1 MSKIKGLSAER
12 IATRLLES
20 QGFRILSTNFDIM
33 DAEEKVAEIDIIA
46 KDDDENTYAV
56 EVKAGNGDV
65 NAIRQTYGNA
75 KLAGY
80 KPLLICKGF
89 SDESARRAAEKLQVT
104 VLELSEYHLILEP
117 EELEHI
123 VKKCVEE
130 VFETHGFLPYT
141 VALEEKDKELLRL
154 ISISSR
160 FNEVADKLN
169 ISEKMLGQR
178 IQDVTNR
185 GILPK
190 RSLSFRDLKQTAS
203 SILSRHAILEKLDR
217 IEQLLSKEE

>member
-1 MSKIKGLSAER
+1 MMK
-12 IATRLLES
+12 TR
-20 QGFRILSTNFDIM
+20 
-33 DAEEKVAEIDIIA
+33 
-46 KDDDENTYAV
+46 YAV
-56 EVKAGNGDV
+56 EVKAGNGDI

-89 SDESARRAAEKLQVT
+89 SDESARRAAEKLDVT
-104 VLELSEYHLILEP
+104 VLEP

-141 VALEEKDKELLRL
+141 VALEEKDKDLLRL

-160 FNEVADKLN
+160 FNEVANKLN

-178 IQDVTNR
+178 IQDLTNR

-190 RSLSFRDLKQTAS
+190 RSLSYRDLKQTAS

>member
-20 QGFRILSTNFDIM
+20 RGFTIIETNFDIM
-33 DAEEKVAEIDIIA
+33 DGEEKVAEIDIVA
-46 KDDDENTYAV
+46 KDADGLIYAV

-75 KLAGY
+75 KLSGY
-80 KPLLICKGF
+80 NPLLICKGF
-89 SDESARRAAEKLQVT
+89 NDESARRAAEKLHVT
-104 VLELSEYHLILEP
+104 VVELSEYYLLLEP

-130 VFETHGFLPYT
+130 VFETHGFLPYS
-141 VALEEKDKELLRL
+141 VELQEQDKHLLHM
-154 ISISSR
+154 ISTSSR
-160 FNEVADKLN
+160 FREVA
-169 ISEKMLGQR
+169 EKMNITEKDLGRR
-178 IQDVTNR
+178 IHDLTKR

-190 RSLSFRDLKQTAS
+190 RSLSFRDLRQCAG
-203 SILSRHAILEKLDR
+203 SILSRHKVFEKLDK
-217 IEQLLSKEE
+217 IEQLLS

>member
-20 QGFRILSTNFDIM
+20 RGFCILSTNYDIM

-89 SDESARRAAEKLQVT
+89 SDESARRAAEKLDVT

-141 VALEEKDKELLRL
+141 VALEEKDKDLLRL

-169 ISEKMLGQR
+169 ISEKMLGR
-178 IQDVTNR
+178 YIQDLTNR

-190 RSLSFRDLKQTAS
+190 RSLSYRDLKQTAS
-203 SILSRHAILEKLDR
+203 SILSRHTIMEKLDR
-217 IEQLLSKEE
+217 IEQLLNKEE